1 MMLPRIFRLGVIVAV
16 LIAAVMAASAQQV
29 SAAHRGF
36 VPMIRYDSGAPKGY
50 NHIICYSVTPRS
62 SFPGANVYL
71 FDQFYPS
78 AFQAILSQTA
88 TACTPAKKTLLYRK
102 PNAVKPNGHFVCYP
116 IKKAPTIQMT
126 RNYVNQLEKN
136 SAVFMTPSVLC
147 APTDKEDASPPPT
160 PHNHLLVY
168 DEKLQGAQFEKT
180 LPTTTVTLY
189 DQFFPSGFTT
199 TLGNP
204 VALLTPARKELINQ
218 KPLPV
223 KPNGHWVQ
231 YAFTSPAPVSE
242 TRNYIN
248 QLEKNTVNIFF
259 PSFLLV
265 PTNKSL

>member
-1 MMLPRIFRLGVIVAV
+1 MLLARIFRLGVTAGV
-16 LIAAVMAASAQQV
+16 LAAAVVAASAQQV
-29 SAAHRGF
+29 SAAHHGF
-36 VPMIRYDSGAPKGY
+36 VPTIRYDSGAPKGY
-50 NHIICYSVTPRS
+50 DHIICYNVTPAN

-78 AFQAILSQTA
+78 AFEAMLSQTT

-116 IKKAPTIQMT
+116 INQPPTIKAT
-126 RNYVNQLEKN
+126 RSYVNQLEKN
-136 SAVFMTPSVLC
+136 SATFMTPGVLC
-147 APTDKEDASPPPT
+147 VPTDKEDASPPPT

-168 DEKLQGAQFEKT
+168 DGKLQGAEFEKA
-180 LPTTTVTLY
+180 LPKTTVTLY

-199 TLGNP
+199 TLGSP

-218 KPLPV
+218 KPIPV
-223 KPNGHWVQ
+223 KPNGHWIQ
-231 YAFTSPAPVSE
+231 YAFRSPAAVSE

-248 QLEKNTVNIFF
+248 QLEKNTVNVFF